1 MKQTLITESEENKIR
16 EMYGFTNFEK
26 PKDRLEGLNRSVIT
40 SMKDMIY
47 HLGSRKFY
55 DKLNELLGFDVMSK
69 YGPKTAL
76 YDIMEKFNFIMTRD
90 ENGDIFL
97 KKLPK
102 HTEE

>member
-26 PKDRLEGLNRSVIT
+26 PKDRLKDINNSEIT
-40 SMKDMIY
+40 NMKEMIY

-76 YDIMEKFNFIMTRD
+76 YDVMERFNIIMTRD
-90 ENGDIFL
+90 KDGQIVLE
-97 KKLPK
+97 KVPK
-102 HTEE
+102 YTEE